1 MDCNLP
7 GSSVHGD
14 SPGKNTGVGYHAL
27 LKGIFP
33 TQGLNPRLLPWQAD
47 PLPLAPHG
55 NLSGK
60 GRPCKEE
67 GAPRPPTASTGVG
80 RVPMLWLTCS
90 ETRAFPSRSFRT
102 QGKLLELLENLSSLD
117 NSHNQPFTLR
127 FSLAQSSP
135 YPLLRL
141 LTGRHKEHIKK
152 PQTSGF
158 PDGSVVKNPP
168 AKRRRHGF
176 NPRSRKIPTCHRA
189 TEPVPLTTEPV
200 L

>member
-7 GSSVHGD
+7 GSSVHGN
-14 SPGKNTGVGYHAL
+14 SPRKNTGVGYHAL

-33 TQGLNPRLLPWQAD
+33 TQGLNPRLLPWLAD

-55 NLSGK
+55 KLSGEGHPAKRK
-60 GRPCKEE
+60 GHLDHPQLAQGLK
-67 GAPRPPTASTGVG
+67 
-80 RVPMLWLTCS
+80 VPMLWLTCL

-117 NSHNQPFTLR
+117 NSHNQPFTLG

-135 YPLLRL
+135 YPSLRL

-158 PDGSVVKNPP
+158 PGGSVVKNPP